1 VGETEPGGGA
11 EGMEARGRPLRQD
24 AELAGNPAEGE
35 GEPTD
40 RWRAHQEPAPAPRH
54 GECFGCIN

>member
-24 AELAGNPAEGE
+24 AELAGNPAEG
-35 GEPTD
+35 
-40 RWRAHQEPAPAPRH
+40 
-54 GECFGCIN
+54 